1 MAEPKNSNYGGWF
14 KDLEN
19 GTLDIYYGE
28 GGASDPV
35 EIARVDTS
43 GMTVVTGDLNVSAGN
58 ISLAAGTLDI
68 EDGGAVTQATNR
80 TTGVTNSNYSGK
92 VTTTATSLAAVTIV
106 THTVTNTLVAASDN
120 VIVTKVS
127 GDADTSCF
135 VSAVGAGSFDVSIR
149 NNHASS
155 ADTTAFVYNFAVI
168 KSSIG

>member
-1 MAEPKNSNYGGWF
+1 MAAPKNSNYGGWF

-43 GMTVVTGDLNVSAGN
+43 GMTIVTGN

-135 VSAVGAGSFDVSIR
+135 VSAVGAGSFDVSLR

>member
-1 MAEPKNSNYGGWF
+1 MAAPKNSNYGGWF

-43 GMTVVTGDLNVSAGN
+43 GMTIVTGN

-127 GDADTSCF
+127 GDVDTSCF
-135 VSAVGAGSFDVSIR
+135 VSAVGAGSFNVSLR
-149 NNHASS
+149 NHHASG
-155 ADTTAFVYNFAVI
+155 ADTTAFVYNFAII

>member
-1 MAEPKNSNYGGWF
+1 MAAPKSSNYGGWF
-14 KDLEN
+14 RDLES

-43 GMTVVTGDLNVSAGN
+43 GMTVITGDLNVSAGN

-68 EDGGAVTQATNR
+68 EQGGAIVQLTNR
-80 TTGVTNSNYSGK
+80 LTTVTNSNYSGK
-92 VTTTATSLAAVTIV
+92 VTTTATSLAAVTIA

-120 VIVTKVS
+120 IIVTKVS

-135 VSAVGAGSFDVSIR
+135 VSAVASGSFNVSLR
-149 NNHASS
+149 NNHDSA
-155 ADTTAFVYNFAVI
+155 ADTTVFVYNFAVI